1 MTTLYINKTTNKIFF
16 LDELNLDI
24 TENTVSE
31 KAKASWLLFIFTY
44 TTQYVVRD
52 QSLSNDKLL
61 KNSVQV
67 MMTIIFIYVKNLS
80 SKIDIKNV
88 FQVIMWR
95 FGENGS
101 LERVLPSQTLPTL
114 HLSHVAVTEIN
125 LL

>member
-1 MTTLYINKTTNKIFF
+1 M
-16 LDELNLDI
+16 DI
-24 TENTVSE
+24 TENTVSV

-52 QSLSNDKLL
+52 RSLSNDKLL
-61 KNSVQV
+61 KNSVQ
-67 MMTIIFIYVKNLS
+67 MSHDDNNFHICQKNLS

-88 FQVIMWR
+88 FQVTMWR

-101 LERVLPSQTLPTL
+101 LEKVLPSQTLSTL